1 MKPRYLEL
9 TGQLLEEI
17 ASGAYPVGTSLPGE
31 LDLADKYGVSRGTV
45 RAALDQIQT
54 LGLISRR
61 KRVGTRV
68 ESLTPRPPEYAP
80 SISTID
86 ELMQYSAN
94 TERAIHSVRHLVV
107 DIEMAQYL
115 GCEPGTRWMEIQAG
129 RFDAARPDRAVT
141 WYYVYVRSA
150 DGEKIRRKLRRSQ
163 QLICDLVCEVNNG
176 YVQEIRQTVR
186 AVGVPESLAERLAA
200 EPGAHALQ
208 FVRQYYDQT
217 GALIEVSV
225 SLQPADRFAYTTV
238 LHRRPQG

>member
-1 MKPRYLEL
+1 MTPRYQEL

-17 ASGAYPVGTSLPGE
+17 ASGTYPVGTSLPGE
-31 LDLADKYGVSRGTV
+31 LDLAKRYGVSRGTI
-45 RAALDQIQT
+45 RSALDQIQT

-68 ESLTPRPPEYAP
+68 ESLTPRPPEYMP

-94 TERAIHSVRHLVV
+94 TERAIHSVRHLVA
-107 DIEMAQYL
+107 DIALAQYL
-115 GCEPGTRWMEIQAG
+115 GCEPGTHWMEIQAG
-129 RFDAARPDRAVT
+129 RFHATNPERAVT
-141 WYYVYVRSA
+141 WYHVYVRSA
-150 DGEKIRRKLRRSQ
+150 DGEKIRRKLRQTQ
-163 QLICDLVCEVNNG
+163 QLICDLICEVNNS
-176 YVQEIRQTVR
+176 YVGEIRQTVR
-186 AVGVPESLAERLAA
+186 AVGIPESLAHRLAA
-200 EPGAHALQ
+200 EPDAHALQ
-208 FVRQYYDQT
+208 FVRQYFDQN

>member
-1 MKPRYLEL
+1 MTPRYQEL

-17 ASGAYPVGTSLPGE
+17 ASGTYPVGTSLPGE
-31 LDLADKYGVSRGTV
+31 LDLAKRYGVSRGTI
-45 RAALDQIQT
+45 RSALDQIQT

-68 ESLTPRPPEYAP
+68 ESLTPRPPEYMP

-94 TERAIHSVRHLVV
+94 TERAIHSVRHLVA
-107 DIEMAQYL
+107 DIALAQYL

-129 RFDAARPDRAVT
+129 RFHASNPERAVT
-141 WYYVYVRSA
+141 WYHVYVRSA
-150 DGEKIRRKLRRSQ
+150 DGEKIRRKLRQTQ
-163 QLICDLVCEVNNG
+163 QLICDLICEVNNG
-176 YVQEIRQTVR
+176 YVGEIRQTVR
-186 AVGVPESLAERLAA
+186 AVGIPESLAHRLAA
-200 EPGAHALQ
+200 EPDAHALQ
-208 FVRQYYDQT
+208 FVRQYFDQN